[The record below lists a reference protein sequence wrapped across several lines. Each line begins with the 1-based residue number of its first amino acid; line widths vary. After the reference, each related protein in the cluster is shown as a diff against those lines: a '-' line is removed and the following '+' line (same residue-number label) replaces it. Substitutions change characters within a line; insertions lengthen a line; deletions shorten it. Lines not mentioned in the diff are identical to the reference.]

1 MKKKLL
7 SFSLALMMVLS
18 VICLPIQAFAR
29 EGGSYTTHA
38 PNESYIRVIDGP
50 VEKPLTDPIYT
61 TITTF
66 GGTNGKTG
74 KTYKGVVRGNIYL
87 EVKDSSQLTNAKVT
101 LKGQRGCG
109 FTLNGTPVPAGKKH
123 TFNLDLTKSNIIKV
137 NFSEEEKNIEEGTY
151 VISGGVKGEN
161 VTIHVGVNVDNPKA
175 WLDGTYVPKMGTIKP
190 AKEHPDEA
198 KVRNAVEGF
207 SKVGETPI
215 TVPKGTAATE
225 VFRKFGEINHVT
237 MEGLDQGYI
246 RRINKEG
253 FQAIGEFDINHY
265 SGWMYTVNYSP
276 RDPQGNVNESQWFF
290 PNVGVAGFTFNQD
303 ATMRW
308 NFTMAYGKDIN
319 AGWGAPNGGDMPTSL
334 RAYRVTPSI
343 ADLVPQWANSGRSLD
358 LVK

>member
-1 MKKKLL
+1 
-7 SFSLALMMVLS
+7 
-18 VICLPIQAFAR
+18 
-29 EGGSYTTHA
+29 
-38 PNESYIRVIDGP
+38 
-50 VEKPLTDPIYT
+50 
-61 TITTF
+61 
-66 GGTNGKTG
+66 
-74 KTYKGVVRGNIYL
+74 
-87 EVKDSSQLTNAKVT
+87 
-101 LKGQRGCG
+101 
-109 FTLNGTPVPAGKKH
+109 
-123 TFNLDLTKSNIIKV
+123 
-137 NFSEEEKNIEEGTY
+137 
-151 VISGGVKGEN
+151 
-161 VTIHVGVNVDNPKA
+161 
-175 WLDGTYVPKMGTIKP
+175 MGTIKP

-265 SGWMYTVNYSP
+265 SGWMYTVN
-276 RDPQGNVNESQWFF
+276 DGQGWYMR
-290 PNVGVAGFTFNQD
+290 NVGVAGHRFTNN
-303 ATMRW
+303 ASMRW

>member
-66 GGTNGKTG
+66 GGKNIKTG

-87 EVKDSSQLTNAKVT
+87 EVKDSSQLTNAQVT

-109 FTLNGTPVPAGKKH
+109 FKLNGTTVPAGEKH

-151 VISGGVKGEN
+151 VISGGLKGEN

-175 WLDGTYVPKMGTIKP
+175 WLAGTYVPKMGTIKP

-198 KVRNAVEGF
+198 KVKNAVEGF

-253 FQAIGEFDINHY
+253 FQAIGEFDINRY

-276 RDPQGNVNESQWFF
+276 RDPQGNVDESQWFF
-290 PNVGVAGFTFNQD
+290 PNVGVAGFSFNQD

-308 NFTMAYGKDIN
+308 NFTMAYGQDID
-319 AGWGAPNGGDMPTSL
+319 AGWGSPEGGSMPYAVRS
-334 RAYRVTPSI
+334 YRFAPSI
-343 ADLVPQWANSGRSLD
+343 EDLVPQWANSGRVLTQA
-358 LVK
+358 K